1 MLSSFNGPK
10 RIDDSSDDGECDPER
25 FYHGLSVTYIITVS
39 DVDVHFWPHMERI
52 QGRAPL
58 SRTSVSRDSSQ
69 GRGALGRL
77 GHLELKMEVWWAAR

>member
-10 RIDDSSDDGECDPER
+10 RIDDSSDD
-25 FYHGLSVTYIITVS
+25 VS